1 MSITSSFTKDLLKKL
16 PFKPGNVKQ
25 LYRSKKTNHIVQKLV
40 QAKRINPT
48 NYTIFQGL
56 AKVETEK
63 GLPISLM
70 SSQKRYLST
79 HNQSPLVHS
88 TTEAADIKGFPIPH
102 ISIEVSHK
110 LTSSKG
116 SKVTINSSNIKEF
129 SERIWNKNTTEVK
142 YQPGYVVDLFI
153 FEDLDGIEKET
164 LNTFG
169 MLAREGSDYIY
180 GKKEET
186 FQQKVKELGQQ
197 HLYIDDVIIKA
208 INSYLKETN
217 ETFKQHKAEIINNI
231 FIAAGWVEKY
241 WSFEPYNKT
250 GQAENFIP
258 KYIATPYELLSKI
271 VGRHTEYTYYD
282 HYVGASCRNIEDTD
296 KLAKKVDFKN
306 QEQIIKWVQSFRPL
320 YTFQDETGDPAA
332 FEAENYFRFVHLA
345 MEKRY
350 SYYIPQIED
359 NFRQAI
365 KETNHEKKVSL
376 IQKGF
381 ELVLQAQTEM
391 NTIFNTGYQGSAPK
405 LYNTHIRSWIAGTN
419 GDNIGTVFPDVKCM
433 EGCGNEIAFFEG
445 KEVTNVKKGVYPGQ
459 TGAGTSAIPI
469 LDEYAGGRELYDQ
482 FSFKDIIIDY
492 EKAILKDDQ
501 QSLSR
506 LEKEFKK
513 HLNPMD
519 YMLLQFRMGGTRPIS
534 HNQKIIEAKK
544 IHEQLKSII
553 EKNPQLVFAQLAS
566 KVISLKHRIDHYKVV
581 QIYINEG
588 QRSTG
593 KQQKST
599 ATGGSKTPQF
609 LYKLIQED
617 HEGAKVLIKLLDEF
631 DTSTFTADQK
641 ATKEKI
647 QNYLID
653 SKRVADNI
661 QQQSQKIMDQEAAE
675 VKHL

>member
-1 MSITSSFTKDLLKKL
+1 MSITPRVAKGLLT
-16 PFKPGNVKQ
+16 Q
-25 LYRSKKTNHIVQKLV
+25 LNSVRTYNISKILV
-40 QAKRINPT
+40 QAKRGFVNAARV
-48 NYTIFQGL
+48 NDFSM
-56 AKVETEK
+56 
-63 GLPISLM
+63 SLM
-70 SSQKRYLST
+70 KSQSRHFST
-79 HNQSPLVHS
+79 QTQNPLVNS
-88 TTEAADIKGFPIPH
+88 TTEDTNIVGFPIPH
-102 ISIEVSHK
+102 ISIEVSHQ
-110 LTSSKG
+110 LSSSKG
-116 SKVTINSSNIKEF
+116 SKVTVKSSDVKEF
-129 SERIWNKNTTEVK
+129 SERIWNKHTTEVK
-142 YQPGYVVDLFI
+142 YQPGYVGYLFV
-153 FEDLDGIEKET
+153 FKELDGIEKET
-164 LNTFG
+164 LKTFG

-208 INSYLKETN
+208 INSYLNETN
-217 ETFKQHKAEIINNI
+217 ETFKQHKAEIINNL
-231 FIAAGWVEKY
+231 FIAVGWIEKY

-282 HYVGASCRNIEDTD
+282 QYVGASCSNIKETD
-296 KLAKKVDFKN
+296 DLAKEVDFTN
-306 QEQIIKWVQSFRPL
+306 QKQIIKWVQSFRPL
-320 YTFQDETGDPAA
+320 YTFQDETGNPAA

-365 KETNHEKKVSL
+365 KETKHEKKVSL

-391 NTIFNTGYQGSAPK
+391 NTIFNTGYQGSDPK
-405 LYNTHIRSWIAGTN
+405 LYNTHVRPWIAGTN

-433 EGCGNEIAFFEG
+433 EGCGDETAFFEG

-482 FSFKDIIIDY
+482 SSLEDIILDY

-544 IHEQLKSII
+544 THEQLKSII

-617 HEGAKVLIKLLDEF
+617 HEGAKTLIKLLDEF

-641 ATKEKI
+641 ATKDKI
-647 QNYLID
+647 QRYLVD

-661 QQQSQKIMDQEAAE
+661 QRQSQQIMDQEAAE
-675 VKHL
+675 LIEN